1 MEFVA
6 NDLMNMYIDVPMKDW
21 LQGFK
26 EHEESLPEIFLS
38 FCGVFSTMLTLLIDN
53 DATVDLLAEAFIEL
67 LKK

>member
-1 MEFVA
+1 MEFVV
-6 NDLMNMYIDVPMKDW
+6 NDWMNMYIDVPMKDW
-21 LQGFK
+21 LEGFK
-26 EHEESLPEIFLS
+26 AQDDNVPQIFLS